1 MGLYLLLH
9 IPTMEPQNFKLDISA
24 DGWAGSTMYPIVTF
38 DTQHSDSNNR
48 SKVRIVSRED
58 FKYQIPKDTILSD
71 LNWKQGLNSDVEF
84 TETDVEDFIQVQTD
98 DHDMVD
104 SEDQEKTVNKT
115 LTHRPESRI
124 ASTRAN
130 RDTTKNNIYFE
141 IELLEHDDTNCIA
154 IGVGSLGFDK

>member
-38 DTQHSDSNNR
+38 DTQHSDSTNR

-98 DHDMVD
+98 DHD
-104 SEDQEKTVNKT
+104 KTFNKT

-130 RDTTKNNIYFE
+130 RDTTKNNI
-141 IELLEHDDTNCIA
+141 
-154 IGVGSLGFDK
+154 